1 MITITIPALGDA
13 IAVRDRIRDLIL
25 VKGETAVI
33 VTGDVAI
40 RCPYPA
46 VGVAIRTE
54 NPVRVCLELQ
64 AEGFF

>member
-1 MITITIPALGDA
+1 MITITIPAADVEDA
-13 IAVRDRIRDLIL
+13 IAVRDRIRGLIL

-33 VTGDVAI
+33 VNG
-40 RCPYPA
+40 
-46 VGVAIRTE
+46 GVAIRTE